1 MRQET
6 LTDLETTVTDD
17 TVPMAFNLSN
27 SVIIKLP
34 MFPAPITA
42 KERKTISLF
51 VCERSPGD
59 LSLMGRARA
68 SI

>member
-1 MRQET
+1 MKVRRFHVRQEI

-42 KERKTISLF
+42 KERKTISSF
-51 VCERSPGD
+51 VCERKSPGD
-59 LSLMGRARA
+59 VE
-68 SI
+68 